1 MTKTT
6 GCTRAALAVLLII
19 MPAIAMAAPSAD
31 ELDKRLTV
39 LERRMDNASLAEV
52 ANEMQG
58 LRREVRRLR
67 GDLDMLKREMDEIKQ
82 RQRDLYMDV
91 DSRLQELEAARDAV
105 PPASDQTPADSMAGN
120 GGGNAEE
127 DAPGNG
133 SGQSAGGNTSTETPD
148 AAYRSAFETLKAGR
162 YEQAAQAFRTFLEQ
176 HGDSGYADN
185 ARYWLGESYYVVRSF
200 DEAMGHFQQLL
211 DEFPDSPKRPDALLK
226 IGFIHYE
233 NGDLEQSRQ
242 TLERVREQHPD
253 STAASLAQER
263 LERIAQ
269 ES

>member
-1 MTKTT
+1 
-6 GCTRAALAVLLII
+6 
-19 MPAIAMAAPSAD
+19 
-31 ELDKRLTV
+31 
-39 LERRMDNASLAEV
+39 
-52 ANEMQG
+52 
-58 LRREVRRLR
+58 
-67 GDLDMLKREMDEIKQ
+67 
-82 RQRDLYMDV
+82 MDV
-91 DSRLQELEAARDAV
+91 DGRLQELEAARDAA
-105 PPASDQTPADSMAGN
+105 PPASGQTPADSMAGN
-120 GGGNAEE
+120 GGGTADGN
-127 DAPGNG
+127 APGGGASQEGG
-133 SGQSAGGNTSTETPD
+133 SNTSTETPD

-162 YEQAAQAFRTFLEQ
+162 YEQAAQAFQAFLEQ
-176 HGDSGYADN
+176 HGDSVYADN

-233 NGDLEQSRQ
+233 NGDLQQSRK

-263 LERIAQ
+263 LDRIAQ